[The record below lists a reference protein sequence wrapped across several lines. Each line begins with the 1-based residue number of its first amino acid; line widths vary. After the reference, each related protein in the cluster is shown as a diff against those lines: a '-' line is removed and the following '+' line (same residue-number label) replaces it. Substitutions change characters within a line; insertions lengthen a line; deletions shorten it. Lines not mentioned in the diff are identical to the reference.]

1 MKIIGLNTKT
11 GESKEFISVKE
22 AQNLVG
28 NTGTVKRCLEGKIKS
43 TKGWLFRYEDSDFS
57 EKAKT
62 ITDKRIRVY
71 VLTKGN
77 EVIKLP
83 MEMIQNLYGIS
94 KSELINVSR
103 GHRDGFPR
111 TTAKGYTVREATE
124 EEKLTVLNAISYID
138 YIKTIKNKKNNG
150 YKLSIGEKI
159 IKDILDYN
167 GTVYEREYLLKNSNQ
182 RMDFYIKHKGMEYC
196 IEYNGQQHYR
206 DYRNTTK
213 EKQKEWDTK
222 KEDYC
227 KENGI
232 QLIIFTYKDTVLEIF
247 NKLNRLGIVSKR
259 PSVFTFYNG
268 LEIDID
274 DFIEKYQYMDKYEI
288 SNYFNITLNDV
299 KNLVSSIGKNLKRK
313 FKNK

>member
-1 MKIIGLNTKT
+1 
-11 GESKEFISVKE
+11 
-22 AQNLVG
+22 
-28 NTGTVKRCLEGKIKS
+28 
-43 TKGWLFRYEDSDFS
+43 
-57 EKAKT
+57 
-62 ITDKRIRVY
+62 
-71 VLTKGN
+71 
-77 EVIKLP
+77 
-83 MEMIQNLYGIS
+83 
-94 KSELINVSR
+94 
-103 GHRDGFPR
+103 
-111 TTAKGYTVREATE
+111 
-124 EEKLTVLNAISYID
+124 
-138 YIKTIKNKKNNG
+138 
-150 YKLSIGEKI
+150 
-159 IKDILDYN
+159 
-167 GTVYEREYLLKNSNQ
+167 
-182 RMDFYIKHKGMEYC
+182 MDFYIKHKGMEYC